1 MARLIDAEK
10 LKNEVASTFHGAIGL
25 TVTGAVHEIIDRQ
38 PTIRGQK
45 STSRAWRR
53 LKGDAEMTR
62 KRFVK
67 LLMAERFDRNEANL
81 WADYYNMM
89 GTSYAEAYEDMKP
102 YLIIANGNR
111 IFRDFQSVVLDCAS
125 TLFLSLADALERMRE
140 VFREVG
146 NALREVNT

>member
-1 MARLIDAEK
+1 
-10 LKNEVASTFHGAIGL
+10 
-25 TVTGAVHEIIDRQ
+25 
-38 PTIRGQK
+38 
-45 STSRAWRR
+45 
-53 LKGDAEMTR
+53 MTR

-102 YLIIANGNR
+102 YRSAYLIVANGNR

-140 VFREVG
+140 AFREVG

>member
-1 MARLIDAEK
+1 
-10 LKNEVASTFHGAIGL
+10 
-25 TVTGAVHEIIDRQ
+25 
-38 PTIRGQK
+38 
-45 STSRAWRR
+45 
-53 LKGDAEMTR
+53 MTR

-89 GTSYAEAYEDMKP
+89 GTSYAEANEDMKP